1 MPLSSRQKQIM
12 DHLHETNGVLSSAEI
27 TAQFNV
33 TVQTIRKDLNDLSE
47 RGLVRRVHG
56 GIRLPSDDRNLSF
69 NNRTVLNLTA
79 KQRIARKTVELF
91 PENTTIF
98 LGIGTTPQQVAQAL
112 LDHPGL
118 TVVTN
123 NINAALTLCS
133 HSNIQT
139 YLAGGRVRANDQDTM
154 GIDTAEFMSKF
165 NLQYGVFG
173 VGGMNQKGQ
182 LLDFSPEE
190 SGISQTI
197 IKNCEARVL
206 VVDHTKLDRY
216 APVITSGLEDID
228 FLVMDYISE
237 PIKQLCSRWE
247 IEMFEVGP
255 KAEAIA
261 C

>member
-1 MPLSSRQKQIM
+1 MNLSSRQKQIM
-12 DHLHETNGVLSSAEI
+12 DRLHETNGILSSAEI
-27 TAQFNV
+27 TSAFDV

-47 RGLVRRVHG
+47 MGLVRRVHG
-56 GIRLPSDDRNLSF
+56 GIRLPSDNHNLSF
-69 NNRTVLNLTA
+69 DNRTVLNLTS

-112 LDHPGL
+112 IDHPGL

-123 NINAALTLCS
+123 NINVALTLCNNP
-133 HSNIQT
+133 NIQT
-139 YLAGGRVRANDQDTM
+139 YLAGGRVRVNDQDTM
-154 GIDTAEFMSKF
+154 GLETTEFMSKF
-165 NLQYGVFG
+165 NIQYGVFG
-173 VGGMNQKGQ
+173 VGGMNERGQ

-190 SGISQTI
+190 ADISRI
-197 IKNCEARVL
+197 IIENSEASVL

-216 APVITSGLEDID
+216 APVITGELADID
-228 FLVMDYISE
+228 FLIMDFIPGS
-237 PIKQLCSRWE
+237 IRKLCTERE

-255 KAEAIA
+255 TPGLIA